1 MQQSIRQ
8 RYAIKFYVCL
18 GKSGAL
24 TLEMIQQAYGRESL
38 SQVQLFRWHKMFKE
52 GQESM
57 EHEPHAGRPSTSTA
71 ENEQRV
77 RHLLNTDRRL
87 SVRMMAEQLGMDKM
101 VVHKIIS
108 EDLGMRKICAKLV
121 PNVFNKRSKAKP

>member
-1 MQQSIRQ
+1 MQQSIEQ
-8 RYAIKFYVCL
+8 RYAIKFCVRL
-18 GKSGAL
+18 GKSGAS
-24 TLEMIQQAYGRESL
+24 TLKMIQKAYGRESL
-38 SQVQLFRWHKMFKE
+38 SQAQVLRWHKMFKE
-52 GQESM
+52 ESG
-57 EHEPHAGRPSTSTA
+57 GRAPCRSSVNMTA

-87 SVRMMAEQLGMDKM
+87 SVCMIVEQLGMDKM

-121 PNVFNKRSKAKP
+121 PKVLTDV